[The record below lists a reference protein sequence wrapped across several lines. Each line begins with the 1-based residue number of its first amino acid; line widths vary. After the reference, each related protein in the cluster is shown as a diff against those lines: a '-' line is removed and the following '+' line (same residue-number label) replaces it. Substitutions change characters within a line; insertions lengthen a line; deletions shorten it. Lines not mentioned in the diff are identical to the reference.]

1 MEKITKFQQRF
12 NECLKYSDIKQTELA
27 KAAHVSKQCIS
38 DYKSGKSVPTTTTFF
53 LICKSLKFRA
63 NTFLGLENKKGGGGA
78 AVMRARP
85 SVFNVPLFETDIVFN
100 RRSTPQVRPK

>member
-38 DYKSGKSVPTTTTFF
+38 DYKSGKSVRTNAPFF
-53 LICKSLKFRA
+53 LIGKFLEVPPDY
-63 NTFLGLENKKGGGGA
+63 FWGLE
-78 AVMRARP
+78 V
-85 SVFNVPLFETDIVFN
+85 
-100 RRSTPQVRPK
+100 

>member
-38 DYKSGKSVPTTTTFF
+38 DYKSGKSVPSIDTLF
-53 LICKSLKFRA
+53 LICKYLEVA
-63 NTFLGLENKKGGGGA
+63 ADYLLGLE
-78 AVMRARP
+78 
-85 SVFNVPLFETDIVFN
+85 D
-100 RRSTPQVRPK
+100 